1 MSDTNAFLHGAIAAS
16 YVVIALF
23 FLRFY
28 FHTRD
33 RLFAL
38 FSASFWVLAAI
49 RVMMVVTA
57 DPSEHHYLYWIRF
70 AAYLLI
76 LGAIVDKNFPWRGK

>member
-1 MSDTNAFLHGAIAAS
+1 MSDINAFLQGAIAAG
-16 YVVIALF
+16 YVVVALF

-28 FHTRD
+28 FRTHD

-38 FSASFWVLAAI
+38 FSAAFWVLAAI
-49 RVMMVVTA
+49 RVTMVLIA
-57 DPSEHHYLYWIRF
+57 DPVEHHFLYWIRF